1 MRYYFL
7 AVATCCLLS
16 PVFAAAADQPRLVC
30 ASRRTDNADIFLLN
44 ADGTGVKNLTNH
56 PAYDH
61 YPAPSPD
68 GKKIVFQSQR
78 HGVMNL
84 FVMDAD
90 GSNVKQLTSERTVS
104 QSPCWSPDGKQ
115 IAFSRTMADANHE
128 IFIMNADGSNP
139 VNLTNDPA
147 WDSDPAWSP
156 NGKKI
161 VFTSNRAGGGF
172 RVYTIDVDRG
182 FVQALTTTDN
192 NMGSVFPSWSPDG
205 KKVVYGDVAGGA
217 LELFVCNAN
226 GTGHQQLTKLG
237 GRNSF
242 ASWSPDG
249 KQIAFQHIEAGGKE
263 GTLYL
268 IDADGSNPKQ
278 VLDMDGK
285 PFADAHAA
293 WLPK

>member
-1 MRYYFL
+1 MLYLDENR
-7 AVATCCLLS
+7 LLLTHYCD
-16 PVFAAAADQPRLVC
+16 AGNRPRM
-30 ASRRTDNADIFLLN
+30 
-44 ADGTGVKNLTNH
+44 TGKL
-56 PAYDH
+56 
-61 YPAPSPD
+61 
-68 GKKIVFQSQR
+68 
-78 HGVMNL
+78 
-84 FVMDAD
+84 
-90 GSNVKQLTSERTVS
+90 
-104 QSPCWSPDGKQ
+104 
-115 IAFSRTMADANHE
+115 
-128 IFIMNADGSNP
+128 
-139 VNLTNDPA
+139 
-147 WDSDPAWSP
+147 
-156 NGKKI
+156 
-161 VFTSNRAGGGF
+161 
-172 RVYTIDVDRG
+172 
-182 FVQALTTTDN
+182 
-192 NMGSVFPSWSPDG
+192 SPDG